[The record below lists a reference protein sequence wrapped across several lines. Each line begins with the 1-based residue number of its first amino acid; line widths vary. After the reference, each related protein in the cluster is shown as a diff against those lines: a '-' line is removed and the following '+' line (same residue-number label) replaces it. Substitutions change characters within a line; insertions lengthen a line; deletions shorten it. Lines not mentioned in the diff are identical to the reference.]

1 MNIQVFLNFLPL
13 QTFFYEHP
21 VLFGSIIFVGQSLKI
36 QTAESKD
43 MSIYSFKRHLKVT
56 SPQILWYIVVSYY
69 NNLHFYEH
77 FIIKYAWCQM
87 ILPNCRLT

>member
-21 VLFGSIIFVGQSLKI
+21 VLSGSIIFVGQSLKI

-43 MSIYSFKRHLKVT
+43 MSS
-56 SPQILWYIVVSYY
+56 
-69 NNLHFYEH
+69 
-77 FIIKYAWCQM
+77 
-87 ILPNCRLT
+87 